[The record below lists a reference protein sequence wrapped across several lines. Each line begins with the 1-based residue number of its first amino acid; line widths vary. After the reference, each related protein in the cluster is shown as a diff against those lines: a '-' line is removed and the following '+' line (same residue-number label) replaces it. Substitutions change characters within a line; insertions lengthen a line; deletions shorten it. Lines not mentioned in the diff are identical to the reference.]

1 MDPSL
6 PNRFFALVT
15 VLILVADVGLVVVLM
30 GRRGVLRR
38 AGDWLDEVLGGATLW
53 LAWIVA
59 AGALA
64 GSLFYSEIVGF
75 QPCQLCW
82 YQRFAWYPLVLV
94 LLIAAIR
101 RSPRLG
107 TWALPLVA
115 IGWGLSV
122 YHYTIQLF
130 PNLDAGA
137 CTTDVPCTARWI
149 WEFGFVS
156 IPLMSFAGLTLV
168 GLLLLWAREKT

>member
-6 PNRFFALVT
+6 ANRFLALAT
-15 VLILVADVGLVVVLM
+15 ILILAADAGLLVVLL
-30 GRRGVLRR
+30 GRSGALRK
-38 AGDWLDEVLGGATLW
+38 AGEWLDEVLGNATLW

-59 AGALA
+59 VGALA

-75 QPCQLCW
+75 RPCQLCW
-82 YQRFAWYPLVLV
+82 YQRLAWYPLVLI

-101 RSPRLG
+101 KSSRLA
-107 TWALPLVA
+107 TWALPLVT

-130 PNLDAGA
+130 PRLDAGA
-137 CTTDVPCTARWI
+137 CTTEVPCTVRWI
-149 WEFGFVS
+149 WEFGFIS

-168 GLLLLWAREKT
+168 GLLLLWARKNT

>member
-15 VLILVADVGLVVVLM
+15 VLILAGDAGLLVVLA

-38 AGDWLDEVLGGATLW
+38 AGEWLDEVLGGATLW
-53 LAWIVA
+53 LAWVVA
-59 AGALA
+59 VGALA

-75 QPCQLCW
+75 RPCQLCW
-82 YQRFAWYPLVLV
+82 YQRLAWYPLVLV

-101 RSPRLG
+101 RSLRIA

-115 IGWGLSV
+115 VGWGLSV

-130 PNLDAGA
+130 PALDAGA
-137 CTTDVPCTARWI
+137 CTTEVPCTVRWI
-149 WEFGFVS
+149 WEFGFIS

-168 GLLLLWAREKT
+168 GLLLLWARRNT